1 MDSNKN
7 LETLKSDFN
16 CRVYGHQTLVSRG
29 QPVGGTSPS
38 SSTSSL
44 GTTSS
49 SSSSS
54 NLPRP
59 TYNIPKANNVN
70 GNQLQYQHQKT
81 SQKIAKPISSVAPTN
96 IVQKSSR
103 SYIPTG
109 EKPSPIYQ
117 TSSTKILPVQPQ
129 TLGSTPQVRF
139 SNFRQE
145 ILGIKSEFNLI
156 FFYSRVY

>member
-1 MDSNKN
+1 MGGGSH
-7 LETLKSDFN
+7 KSFLTRFSAIKYLFPY
-16 CRVYGHQTLVSRG
+16 CRVIGHQSLASRG

-44 GTTSS
+44 ATTSS
-49 SSSSS
+49 SSSCS

-70 GNQLQYQHQKT
+70 GSQLQYQPQKS

-96 IVQKSSR
+96 IVQKTTR
-103 SYIPTG
+103 SFIPTG
-109 EKPSPIYQ
+109 DKPSPIYQ

-129 TLGSTPQVRF
+129 TLGSTPQVRNF
-139 SNFRQE
+139 INNSNKMVER
-145 ILGIKSEFNLI
+145 
-156 FFYSRVY
+156 YAR